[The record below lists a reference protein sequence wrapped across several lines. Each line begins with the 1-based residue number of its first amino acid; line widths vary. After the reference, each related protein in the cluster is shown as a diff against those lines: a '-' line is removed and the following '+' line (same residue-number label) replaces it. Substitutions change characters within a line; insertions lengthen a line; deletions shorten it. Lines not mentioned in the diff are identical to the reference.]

1 MLSSR
6 QSLGTRIDVPKQ
18 YQNNDFSTKASQMA
32 VYLGI
37 WKKKEKYC
45 TPLVVALWNM
55 MPCFTVIIIINS
67 ETTTCVV
74 ISEELLFR
82 CCYH

>member
-1 MLSSR
+1 
-6 QSLGTRIDVPKQ
+6 
-18 YQNNDFSTKASQMA
+18 MA

-67 ETTTCVV
+67 ETTTCAV

>member
-1 MLSSR
+1 M
-6 QSLGTRIDVPKQ
+6 I
-18 YQNNDFSTKASQMA
+18 FSTKASQMA

-82 CCYH
+82 CCYHWKSLKAKFTKVCSR